1 MPADIGLILVAL
13 VVIVL
18 AAELFTNGIEWLGQ
32 RLQLSEGVVG
42 SVLAAVGT
50 ALPETLIP
58 FVAVIF
64 FGEKSGEA
72 VGIGAIAG
80 APFMLSTLTLGLVG
94 ITVLMCSRGPAARS
108 PELQVKHVVIA
119 RDLRYFIMAYSLA
132 MLAVLASPYVHVR
145 YVIAVVLCLIYP
157 LYVWKTFQH
166 EGEVGE
172 VPEHLFLDRIF
183 KKGSNRLTL
192 IIPQILLGLGG
203 ILGGAFVFV
212 DHVENL
218 ADELGFPALVLSLI
232 ISPIATELP
241 EKINSVLW
249 ARHSKDTLALGNI
262 TGALVFQSCIPVAF
276 GVAFTKWNLDAGT
289 VLTGLVAIVSATIYM
304 MLLQKKALKPKH
316 LLCGVLAYSL
326 SVGALIYLDYIDGG
340 FEPAHPQGH
349 AAPQASQAE
358 PAVPN
363 PPATSSTESAT
374 DAPAGDVK
382 TDAAPEPATGSA
394 SDAAATSANDAPVS
408 TTSEEA
414 TNAER
419 RIDAPT
425 PVNTPSATH

>member
-13 VVIVL
+13 VIIVL

-58 FVAVIF
+58 FVAVLF
-64 FGEKSGEA
+64 FGEKSGEE

-94 ITVLMCSRGPAARS
+94 ITVLLCSRGPAARS

-119 RDLRYFIMAYSLA
+119 RDLRYFILAYSIA
-132 MLAVLASPYVHVR
+132 MLAVLASPHVQVR

-157 LYVWKTFQH
+157 LYVFKTFQH

-172 VPEHLFLDRIF
+172 APEHLFLDRIF

-192 IIPQILLGLGG
+192 IVPQILLGLGG

-249 ARHSKDTLALGNI
+249 ARQSKDTLALGNI

-276 GVAFTKWNLDAGT
+276 GVAFTRWNLDSGT
-289 VLTGLVAIVSATIYM
+289 VLTGIVAIVSATAY
-304 MLLQKKALKPKH
+304 MLLLEKKALKPKH
-316 LLCGVLAYSL
+316 LLCGVIAYAL
-326 SVGALIYLDYIDGG
+326 SVGALIYLDYADGG
-340 FEPAHPQGH
+340 FEPARPTEKHE
-349 AAPQASQAE
+349 AAHGRKLEAE
-358 PAVPN
+358 PAVPS
-363 PPATSSTESAT
+363 PPLTAPATT
-374 DAPAGDVK
+374 PA
-382 TDAAPEPATGSA
+382 E
-394 SDAAATSANDAPVS
+394 
-408 TTSEEA
+408 
-414 TNAER
+414 
-419 RIDAPT
+419 
-425 PVNTPSATH
+425 